1 MNGTLCCCWEKVT
14 CLFKM
19 HFSPIFCGFVG
30 PQPSTW
36 WEGGGPFYA
45 PPPWPKPSEPETF
58 ASIAALPT
66 AATALGSRD
75 GQVGRSL
82 EWCHRGEGRTSLE
95 GWVPRGGLLSWS
107 FLFDGR
113 YVFYFWSFEF
123 LMVWFCLLVSGVL
136 DIGPLNEG
144 GVLRLKRKVSLER
157 SWPIEINGSDKGIV
171 QVLRGAFCW
180 ESIFLIQK
188 YILDGAT
195 GEHSNWFLW
204 KPKPN
209 KTGRKPRIWTW
220 FSVWRVPRTEAYVQ
234 RWVAPRWLALRTWR
248 IVCCW

>member
-1 MNGTLCCCWEKVT
+1 MGRYVVVGKRSLVCSKCIFHPFFVVLLDHSLPPGGKVVD
-14 CLFKM
+14 LSM
-19 HFSPIFCGFVG
+19 LRPRGQSPR
-30 PQPSTW
+30 S
-36 WEGGGPFYA
+36 
-45 PPPWPKPSEPETF
+45 PKRSPRSPRSPRQLRLLDPET
-58 ASIAALPT
+58 AKLAEAWSG
-66 AATALGSRD
+66 ATVVKDERHWKDGSLAVVCWA
-75 GQVGRSL
+75 GF
-82 EWCHRGEGRTSLE
+82 
-95 GWVPRGGLLSWS
+95 